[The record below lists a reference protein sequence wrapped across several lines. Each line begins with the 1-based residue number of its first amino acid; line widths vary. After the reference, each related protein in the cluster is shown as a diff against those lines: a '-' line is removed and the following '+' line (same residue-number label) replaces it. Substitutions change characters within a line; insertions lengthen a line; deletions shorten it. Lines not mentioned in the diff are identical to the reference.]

1 MEIKGQDQGKV
12 TQVVTLPCVFSVGN
26 APCSYLRVP
35 TLKDRMKRGRR
46 PIEYLSWEELG
57 IQDQTDREG
66 ITLEALEPMRQERDG
81 QRIEGED
88 IREKVK
94 LLYEEYLKE
103 RLERL

>member
-1 MEIKGQDQGKV
+1 M
-12 TQVVTLPCVFSVGN
+12 S
-26 APCSYLRVP
+26 SY
-35 TLKDRMKRGRR
+35 MKLVIADDEPNIRDS
-46 PIEYLSWEELG
+46 LSQLFPWEELG